1 MDLFKDIPRTPAE
14 NVAYRMFLREAAAK
28 DAVVRADILAAC
40 KEDVFFWLE
49 AFAWLYEP
57 RLFEDNGVPRPRVIP
72 FLVWDHQRPVIAD
85 IKKHIGYRDIGIEK
99 SRGEGMSWIGLML
112 ALHQWLFETEPVN
125 IGMVSS
131 TEKKADTPG
140 NMDSLMAKLDWE
152 LLQLPVWMAGQLGVD
167 YIRNKNEH
175 TLNNTR
181 NSSQIVAFA
190 AASGGPRG
198 GRYTWFM
205 MDELSSWDR
214 GPDDAVMASAQQA
227 TKSRL
232 VISTPL
238 GSDGAYYKF
247 MHTQSNAL
255 KLTLDWKM
263 NPSRNQGLYRYEEG
277 KIVAVDPINNP
288 LLPGYDP
295 ISPEVADMFSDLRKR
310 GFVIENRIR
319 SPWYDQ
325 ECYRADSNPV
335 NIAQELDR
343 DYGGSVE
350 RFFGETVE
358 GVVANTTQTPA
369 LVGEFYVDSELNITW
384 DAKRNG
390 HASLWMQLDAR
401 GKPPKAP
408 YGVGVDAAMGN
419 GGEYSSNSV
428 VSAINMKTG
437 EQVLEYVT
445 NEMAPKDL
453 ADLVVGLCRW
463 LYGAYLCW
471 EHMGPGTTFGLRVL
485 QEHMYLH
492 SYKRD
497 VLTSAGKV
505 KAKEY
510 GFINRGEWR
519 AAMFEETR
527 DLLLKQSLLIRS
539 GALGA
544 ELPQYVRLPGNKI
557 FHVHERGVFDPS
569 HGDRVI
575 AFGMAALTFKDMA
588 HQYKPNENA
597 EGPDETIPGTLA
609 YREWVFNQRNVDEA
623 NGWDDRSTSDF
634 RGASREHAYY

>member
-1 MDLFKDIPRTPAE
+1 
-14 NVAYRMFLREAAAK
+14 
-28 DAVVRADILAAC
+28 
-40 KEDVFFWLE
+40 VFFWLE

-72 FLVWDHQRPVIAD
+72 FLVWDHQRPVIAE

-112 ALHQWLFETEPVN
+112 ALHQWLFEPEPVN

-181 NSSQIVAFA
+181 NNSQIVAFA
-190 AASGGPRG
+190 ASSGGPRG

-214 GPDDAVMASAQQA
+214 GPDDEVMASAQQA

-247 MHTQSNAL
+247 MHTKSNAI
-255 KLTLDWKM
+255 KLELDWKK
-263 NPSRNQGLYRYEEG
+263 NPSRNRGLYRLEDSRV
-277 KIVAVDPINNP
+277 VAVDPVENP

-295 ISPEVADMFSDLRKR
+295 ITPATADMFDDLRKR
-310 GFVIENRIR
+310 GFILETRVR

-325 ECYRADSNPV
+325 ECHRADSDPI

-343 DYGGSVE
+343 DYGGSVQ
-350 RFFGETVE
+350 RFFGETVSSIVTSTSLAPQLI
-358 GVVANTTQTPA
+358 GD
-369 LVGEFYVDSELNITW
+369 LYVDSDLNITW
-384 DAKRNG
+384 DTKRNG
-390 HASLWMQLDAR
+390 RASLWMQLDSR
-401 GKPPKAP
+401 GRPPRAD
-408 YGVGVDAAMGN
+408 YGVGVDVAAGQ

-428 VSAINMKTG
+428 VQVINFKTG

-445 NEMAPKDL
+445 NEMMPKDL
-453 ADLVVGLCRW
+453 ADLVVGMCKW
-463 LYGAYLCW
+463 LHGAYLCW
-471 EHMGPGTTFGLRVL
+471 EHQGPGVPFGTRVIG
-485 QEHMYLH
+485 EHLYH
-492 SYKRD
+492 NSFKRT
-497 VLTSAGKV
+497 VTTSAGRV
-505 KAKEY
+505 KAKDF
-510 GFINRGEWR
+510 GFINSGEYR
-519 AAMFEETR
+519 SAMFEDTR
-527 DLLLKQSLLIRS
+527 DFILKKSLVARS
-539 GALGA
+539 AMLGT
-544 ELPQYVRLPGNKI
+544 EFPQYVLMPGNKI
-557 FHVHERGVFDPS
+557 FHVHERGIFDS
-569 HGDRVI
+569 THGDRVI
-575 AFGMAALTFKDMA
+575 AFGMAALAFKDRM
-588 HQYKPNENA
+588 HLYKL
-597 EGPDETIPGTLA
+597 EGRKTDDLSEPVPGTLA
-609 YREWVFNQRNVDEA
+609 YREWMFNQHNNDA
-623 NGWDDRSTSDF
+623 SDNWDDRSTADF
-634 RGASREHAYY
+634 RGASKEHAHF